1 MTTIAL
7 SLHILGAV
15 VWVGG
20 MYAIYVCLRPA
31 LGSLDRPPDRLSL
44 MRTVFQKFFPWV
56 WLSIVLLFASGY
68 LMLFTVM
75 GGFAFAGAHVHIMQG
90 LAWIMTLLFAWL
102 YWGPWA
108 DFREAVDGQNWEQAG
123 QDMARIRR
131 IIAINLPLGL
141 IVVVIGASGRWWT

>member
-7 SLHILGAV
+7 SFHILGAV
-15 VWVGG
+15 IWVGG

-31 LGSLDRPPDRLSL
+31 LGALDRPPDRMIL
-44 MRTVFQKFFPWV
+44 MRAVFQKFFPWV

-75 GGFAFAGAHVHIMQG
+75 GGFAFAGTHVHIMQG
-90 LAWIMTLLFAWL
+90 LAWVMILLFAWL

-108 DFREAVDGQNWEQAG
+108 DFREAVDAHNWEQAG